1 MESVVY
7 NRENLA
13 KFRSA
18 CQSLF
23 DILSSVEDDKERYK
37 PYSPLELDMKLNNA
51 VNLFRTDNIHMWVM
65 CHSVSSLVSLLLLH
79 VHAADVLLRAD
90 EWMYMYT
97 HTHTHMYIHVC
108 TYSSVE
114 LAIWCG
120 QSNTYCVHVHVVDV
134 LFSAVSSAQD
144 RNHLSHLTQL
154 CV

>member
-51 VNLFRTDNIHMWVM
+51 VSKSI
-65 CHSVSSLVSLLLLH
+65 
-79 VHAADVLLRAD
+79 
-90 EWMYMYT
+90 
-97 HTHTHMYIHVC
+97 
-108 TYSSVE
+108 
-114 LAIWCG
+114 
-120 QSNTYCVHVHVVDV
+120 
-134 LFSAVSSAQD
+134 QD
-144 RNHLSHLTQL
+144 RQHSHGEFPKRKNVALNAKTIAPKRNTFMTQYEQ
-154 CV
+154 C